1 MDHQVGSSAMNL
13 VRSKTAGGPGCQ
25 SWPLYWKLASMLFS
39 WLLVT
44 WSADALVEFPMAAVR
59 WIGPECTLGP
69 PEWLLVV
76 WNAHGFMMAL
86 VDNSNRNKM
95 DFNEWLIWQSLRN
108 PWVVNSILYMGI
120 HRWLCQSAPWCPFYG
135 HCPQTHE
142 PYHWNY
148 MNANK
153 KWHELKKTHGKPKGF
168 GKTTHGYVKPQRL
181 MENNTVKT
189 CWNLTSSNAFFHS
202 QCVLP
207 KSGNDLATVRLLQ
220 PWYSLGLAKPRWA
233 MEWHWL

>member
-153 KWHELKKTHGKPKGF
+153 KMAWIEKNTWEA
-168 GKTTHGYVKPQRL
+168 QRL
-181 MENNTVKT
+181 WENNTWICEATKAYGKQHSE
-189 CWNLTSSNAFFHS
+189 NLLKPHQQQCIFSLTVCIAKVWQWSGHS
-202 QCVLP
+202 
-207 KSGNDLATVRLLQ
+207 TVTTT
-220 PWYSLGLAKPRWA
+220 
-233 MEWHWL
+233 MV